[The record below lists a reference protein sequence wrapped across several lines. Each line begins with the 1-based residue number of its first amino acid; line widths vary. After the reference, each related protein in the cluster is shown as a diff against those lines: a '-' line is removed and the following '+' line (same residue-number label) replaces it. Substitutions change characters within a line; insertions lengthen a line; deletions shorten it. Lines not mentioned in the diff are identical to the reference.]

1 MLVFLG
7 KSERQGANL
16 ELSTFPVLQKQD
28 VDIFMFGDLL
38 GRAILPLQYI
48 WQGGLS
54 NHRDTGGTFEMV
66 A

>member
-16 ELSTFPVLQKQD
+16 GLSTFPVLQKQD

-38 GRAILPLQYI
+38 GRAILPLYLAR
-48 WQGGLS
+48 GLS